1 MLATS
6 SKKLLNCPRL
16 SESIENSSE
25 GLIVAEIILKA
36 KQKNFR
42 WLHLVIYYKSR
53 GFGELVREEQEIS
66 GFDAQGELETA
77 TGDVVAF
84 TFCRRLVTNVL
95 VDGIL
100 RETKSSLLTHDGGP
114 KFLYLIDPRTVATRK
129 ELSRWWRTGRRDLAK
144 FDAMEHSGTDHV
156 ASWKHGINLGFDP
169 MNALF
174 FNRRI

>member
-6 SKKLLNCPRL
+6 SKKPLNCPRL

-25 GLIVAEIILKA
+25 GLIVIKIISDA
-36 KQKNFR
+36 QQKDVG
-42 WLHLVIYYKSR
+42 WMGCVVYYKSR
-53 GFGELVREEQEIS
+53 GFGELVREEQEVS
-66 GFDAQGELETA
+66 GFDAQRELETA

-95 VDGIL
+95 VDGISY
-100 RETKSSLLTHDGGP
+100 ETKSSLLTHDGGP
-114 KFLYLIDPRTVATRK
+114 KFLYLIDVRKVTTRK
-129 ELSRWWRTGRRDLAK
+129 ALSRWWRTGRRDLAK
-144 FDAMEHSGTDHV
+144 FDAMERSGIDHV

-169 MNALF
+169 MYTIF